1 MLIKFSVENF
11 LSFADKQ
18 TLDLTAIKTLKERL
32 IENTFSVN
40 EEKLLKTS
48 INSLSSKTGEKTK
61 PIKLKTPIK
70 GITAIL
76 ASKLKGVKLL
86 K

>member
-40 EEKLLKTS
+40 EEKLLKS
-48 INSLSSKTGEKTK
+48 AVIYGANASGKSNLIN
-61 PIKLKTPIK
+61 
-70 GITAIL
+70 AINFF
-76 ASKLKGVKLL
+76 AQFIIN
-86 K
+86 